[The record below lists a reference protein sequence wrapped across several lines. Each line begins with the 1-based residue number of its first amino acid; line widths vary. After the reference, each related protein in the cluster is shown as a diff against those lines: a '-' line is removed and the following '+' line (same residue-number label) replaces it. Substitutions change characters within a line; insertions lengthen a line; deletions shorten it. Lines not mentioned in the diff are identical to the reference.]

1 MGILS
6 RLFGGSSARPVP
18 IMTAASQG
26 ALPSSGGDDG
36 GHGQWRSLGPMPVAV
51 SRFRPVVQTARFESS
66 LTTRSQPTTLAPL
79 VHNRSAQYLSGVVE
93 GIAVALPAVRAIRP
107 PATHPPADAAP
118 RVGVVQRF
126 TRPWYRFTGGDG
138 GTPNPVA
145 DATPDPVPA
154 VANAGTEDQTDEP
167 GLSQQFLPPQPPE
180 TAGLA
185 LPEEPATV
193 DHSLPL
199 VVAQNQ
205 APVGQ
210 RAPAAMSRPK
220 TQEALH
226 RPAVGPQDIG
236 LAPPVRPAVG
246 TDLPVPV
253 LVEGSSE
260 LPGLPTVVPA
270 LDEPPRTL
278 PPGPQTL
285 TQSEHEASAAGPS
298 LDREPIWSQTSR
310 PSSRDGP
317 CVARANRRTFQARR
331 AGRAVQRAQVGP
343 Q

>member
-18 IMTAASQG
+18 IMAAASQG
-26 ALPSSGGDDG
+26 AFPSSGGDDG

-66 LTTRSQPTTLAPL
+66 LTTRSRPTTLAPL

-93 GIAVALPAVRAIRP
+93 GIAVALPAVQATRP
-107 PATHPPADAAP
+107 PATPPPADAAP

-138 GTPNPVA
+138 GAPNPVA
-145 DATPDPVPA
+145 DATPDSVPA
-154 VANAGTEDQTDEP
+154 VATPGTADQTDEP
-167 GLSQQFLPPQPPE
+167 GLSQQFLPSQPPE

-205 APVGQ
+205 APVAQTGAGGNEPADNA
-210 RAPAAMSRPK
+210 RGTAPAGSR
-220 TQEALH
+220 TTRH
-226 RPAVGPQDIG
+226 RPRAAISAHGWNGP
-236 LAPPVRPAVG
+236 
-246 TDLPVPV
+246 
-253 LVEGSSE
+253 
-260 LPGLPTVVPA
+260 
-270 LDEPPRTL
+270 
-278 PPGPQTL
+278 
-285 TQSEHEASAAGPS
+285 AGACT
-298 LDREPIWSQTSR
+298 RGRQ
-310 PSSRDGP
+310 
-317 CVARANRRTFQARR
+317 RRTPRPPHGG
-331 AGRAVQRAQVGP
+331 AGTG
-343 Q
+343 